1 MLQPYNMKR
10 SEFLLRLALENKFAV
25 VKEDNIRVEYVPDVP
40 DDKVSG
46 LYNHTIN

>member
-25 VKEDNIRVEYVPDVP
+25 VKEDNIRVEYVPD
-40 DDKVSG
+40 KVSG